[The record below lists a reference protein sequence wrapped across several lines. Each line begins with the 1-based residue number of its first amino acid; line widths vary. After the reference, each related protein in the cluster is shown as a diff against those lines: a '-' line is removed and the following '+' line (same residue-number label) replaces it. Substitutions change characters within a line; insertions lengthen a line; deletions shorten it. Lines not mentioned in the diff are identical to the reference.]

1 MNKVKFELLCKVD
14 PKKLLNSIEY
24 VRNLKKIEWG
34 GGVPTGEKTEDGKD
48 IFSWPYPIYSEE
60 LADAM
65 TILGFD
71 EQVADNYK
79 AFGENPDINKL
90 SVEELQTYLT
100 LIMQGERF
108 CDGLIG
114 GFATDGRLLEV
125 LERIEKLFRKMIRYY
140 MKIEAGYEMQSND
153 YLEPDYIRVGNM
165 GVSDVINGREKR
177 TREDFIND
185 THYRIYL
192 FVVRESARDL
202 SAGRPVLYGYIND

>member
-1 MNKVKFELLCKVD
+1 MNKVNFELLCKVD

-48 IFSWPYPIYSEE
+48 ILSWPYPIYSKE
-60 LADAM
+60 LTDAM
-65 TILGFD
+65 TILGLD
-71 EQVADNYK
+71 EQVTDNYK
-79 AFGENPDINKL
+79 ALGENPDINKL
-90 SVEELQTYLT
+90 SVKELQTYLT
-100 LIMQGERF
+100 LIMQVERF

-140 MKIEAGYEMQSND
+140 MKIEAGYEIQGND
-153 YLEPDYIRVGNM
+153 YLESEYIRVGNM

-185 THYRIYL
+185 AHYRIYL